1 MQPASKVAPGIELA
15 LLYKKE
21 EYSHRN
27 LWNVLIK
34 GMTKNSCNRMK
45 IKECLK
51 HYETASFQE
60 KKMYEAFT
68 TGKPLKGMH
77 LSMCKPPS
85 NTNIV
90 STKIIEIKPKYKNT
104 TRIRP
109 IPRNF
114 TPTSKAQSDKKFES
128 IKSMASTRVNNTES
142 SPTKTKL

>member
-1 MQPASKVAPGIELA
+1 
-15 LLYKKE
+15 
-21 EYSHRN
+21 
-27 LWNVLIK
+27 
-34 GMTKNSCNRMK
+34 
-45 IKECLK
+45 
-51 HYETASFQE
+51 
-60 KKMYEAFT
+60 MYEAFT